1 MDYKKE
7 LQELSSCCGT
17 TCDSKGNLKYVRG
30 LLEYIVKLEEEL
42 RAYKARTNQGKGRTS
57 SKAGDASVTEPRVS
71 DLSDSDRAK

>member
-30 LLEYIVKLEEEL
+30 LLEYIIQLEEKL
-42 RAYKARTNQGKGRTS
+42 RDYEVAKTKGQGRTS
-57 SKAGDASVTEPRVS
+57 AKGADAKVAEPH
-71 DLSDSDRAK
+71 LSDMSDDNRTG

>member
-30 LLEYIVKLEEEL
+30 LLEYIVQLEEEN
-42 RAYKARTNQGKGRTS
+42 RAYKATADKGKGRTS
-57 SKAGDASVTEPRVS
+57 TTGGDATVTEPRVPRVWY
-71 DLSDSDRAK
+71 SDRVK

>member
-30 LLEYIVKLEEEL
+30 LLEYIVQLEEEL
-42 RAYKARTNQGKGRTS
+42 RAYKAAKNKGQGRTS
-57 SKAGDASVTEPRVS
+57 SKGADAEVAESHLPDMSDGNRAG
-71 DLSDSDRAK
+71 

>member
-30 LLEYIVKLEEEL
+30 LLEYIVQLEEEN
-42 RAYKARTNQGKGRTS
+42 RAYKATAGKGKGRTS
-57 SKAGDASVTEPRVS
+57 PTTGDAAVTEPRVS